1 MTKPIGYYTA
11 CPQAENLVRL
21 YGDGNLDNLP
31 QVDQAALI
39 AILGLFVYYETICP
53 DSGRFEDAALEAI
66 NEGDDETTDHIQGAL
81 ACLEGIDKDEAI
93 SVLQFLVQ

>member
-1 MTKPIGYYTA
+1 MTKPIGYFTG
-11 CPQAENLVRL
+11 CPQGENLVSL
-21 YGDGNLDNLP
+21 YGGVNLDKLP
-31 QVDQAALI
+31 QVDQAALV

-53 DSGRFEDAALEAI
+53 DGGRFEDAALEAI